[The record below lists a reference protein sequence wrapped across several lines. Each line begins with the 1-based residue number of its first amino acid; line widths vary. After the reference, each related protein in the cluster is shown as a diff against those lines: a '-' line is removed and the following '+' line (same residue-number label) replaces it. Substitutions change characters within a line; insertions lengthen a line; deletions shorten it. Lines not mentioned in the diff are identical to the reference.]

1 MSDGSLLHL
10 YRDCSLGEGDLD
22 LVIELSWW
30 NTTNGDR
37 LEQALLSGGFGGK
50 TTFGQF
56 GSVGYQEAW
65 GKNDIKVNSK
75 NLISIS
81 TMSEG

>member
-10 YRDCSLGEGDLD
+10 YRNCSLGEGDLD

-30 NTTNGDR
+30 NTTNGER

-50 TTFGQF
+50 MTFGKF
-56 GSVGYQEAW
+56 GSVGYHEAW
-65 GKNDIKVNSK
+65 GKNDIRVNSE

-81 TMSEG
+81 MTFEG